1 MDDVLLFD
9 EASDV
14 VRADVR
20 APRRASF
27 SCLDTWMACPGRWLA
42 GRVLPVRYEWDS
54 PLVLGSI
61 AHGAL
66 QLAAARPETVDPD
79 WLDLC
84 ARAVL
89 MLREEN
95 RRTGWK
101 PDPIPRGVSKPDGS
115 PMLEVDWVGAAA
127 AKLKGFRLSDVFGVR
142 LRPAVMEQ
150 KVDAVVWGVPM
161 TGSVD
166 YRDVERGVVDWKTG
180 RVPDRVESK
189 RRHADQLRV
198 YKALLETADVC
209 GVSQARD
216 VYVEHRTFAVADLS
230 ADAMADTGRRMRGA
244 WRELNEC
251 VGEGVFPL
259 RPSGLCGWCP
269 LANACPAA
277 TLYGGKARAAAARQ
291 WDRSDP
297 RFRYVG
303 HGEPFAGFNL
313 SGTHGVGAT
322 IESEESH
329 MSLFDTLMAQ
339 QAGLEPK
346 PQAAD
351 VDPWS
356 VPTPAEKEPTPQ
368 AAAPVEDN
376 PTAKAAL
383 EKWGVPP
390 AEPEKPVP
398 PAEPEKPVP
407 PAEPEKPVPPAGAV
421 EGVRLM
427 FGKPFEPTVHAENE
441 LNANAY
447 GFSASIA
454 LSATATLLCGKWL
467 TDRTYDAAMLLVRLE
482 WETARAVFGDN
493 VPDVPGLADGRP
505 ERAALGA
512 WLDSTIA
519 RDTDRVF
526 MRVME
531 RAGLLEKSDVPV
543 TFDGLE
549 QRLSDVS
556 ELTRNVLSDARRIWG
571 A

>member
-1 MDDVLLFD
+1 M
-9 EASDV
+9 
-14 VRADVR
+14 
-20 APRRASF
+20 P
-27 SCLDTWMACPGRWLA
+27 
-42 GRVLPVRYEWDS
+42 
-54 PLVLGSI
+54 
-61 AHGAL
+61 
-66 QLAAARPETVDPD
+66 
-79 WLDLC
+79 
-84 ARAVL
+84 
-89 MLREEN
+89 
-95 RRTGWK
+95 
-101 PDPIPRGVSKPDGS
+101 
-115 PMLEVDWVGAAA
+115 
-127 AKLKGFRLSDVFGVR
+127 
-142 LRPAVMEQ
+142 
-150 KVDAVVWGVPM
+150 
-161 TGSVD
+161 
-166 YRDVERGVVDWKTG
+166 
-180 RVPDRVESK
+180 
-189 RRHADQLRV
+189 
-198 YKALLETADVC
+198 
-209 GVSQARD
+209 
-216 VYVEHRTFAVADLS
+216 
-230 ADAMADTGRRMRGA
+230 
-244 WRELNEC
+244 
-251 VGEGVFPL
+251 
-259 RPSGLCGWCP
+259 
-269 LANACPAA
+269 
-277 TLYGGKARAAAARQ
+277 
-291 WDRSDP
+291 
-297 RFRYVG
+297 
-303 HGEPFAGFNL
+303 
-313 SGTHGVGAT
+313 
-322 IESEESH
+322 
-329 MSLFDTLMAQ
+329 LFDTLMAQ

-383 EKWGVPP
+383 EKWG
-390 AEPEKPVP
+390 VP